1 MSLSNQVLTHLVR
14 TAAVIHR
21 NGADSKFRREILI
34 NGYQRFSETF
44 RELCNLLFLQS
55 HRNHAV
61 KIPAERLLHKI
72 VLLMA
77 RNQHHIVAVFP
88 DLILQ
93 ISEHCRHKGI
103 LKGRCISFLHETKRH
118 TNETGAVVRQHARAD
133 TRHVLHLL

>member
-1 MSLSNQVLTHLVR
+1 MPLSNQVLAHLIR

-21 NGADSKFRREILI
+21 NGADAKFRREILV
-34 NGYQRFSETF
+34 NGYQRFPETF
-44 RELCNLLFLQS
+44 RKLCNLLFTQG

-77 RNQHHIVAVFP
+77 RNQHHIIAVFP
-88 DLILQ
+88 DLIFQ
-93 ISEHCRHKGI
+93 VSKHCRHKGI